1 MADQNH
7 PDIPMIKEDFIRL
20 QTRIEEVDK
29 VESRLSDR
37 IKEVKD
43 DLKGDIQN
51 IKKDLHNR
59 ITRLETR
66 LQWSVT
72 IAIGVTGIVVAII
85 VKFV

>member
-1 MADQNH
+1 MTDQNS
-7 PDIPMIKEDFIRL
+7 PDIFELKEDSIRL
-20 QTRIEEVDK
+20 QTRMEEVDK
-29 VESRLSDR
+29 VESRLDDR

-43 DLKGDIQN
+43 DLKGEIQSV
-51 IKKDLHNR
+51 KEDLHNR
-59 ITRLETR
+59 ISRLETR

>member
-1 MADQNH
+1 MEDQNS
-7 PDIPMIKEDFIRL
+7 PDIFELKESTIRL
-20 QTRIEEVDK
+20 QTRMEEVDK
-29 VESRLSDR
+29 VESRLGDR
-37 IKEVKD
+37 IQEVKS
-43 DLKGDIQN
+43 DLRGDIQN
-51 IKKDLHNR
+51 VKEDLHDR

>member
-1 MADQNH
+1 MTDQNS
-7 PDIPMIKEDFIRL
+7 PDIFELKEDAIRL
-20 QTRIEEVDK
+20 QARMEEIDK
-29 VESRLSDR
+29 VESRLGDR
-37 IKEVKD
+37 IQEVKE
-43 DLKGDIQN
+43 DLKGEIQTVKN
-51 IKKDLHNR
+51 DLHNR

>member
-1 MADQNH
+1 M
-7 PDIPMIKEDFIRL
+7 
-20 QTRIEEVDK
+20 EEVDK
-29 VESRLSDR
+29 VESRLGAR
-37 IKEVKD
+37 IQEVKSD
-43 DLKGDIQN
+43 VRSDIQAV
-51 IKKDLHNR
+51 KKDLHDR